1 MEEDIMKCAY
11 PLPKPGSDSEFDL
24 IYPPKPCDEPA
35 EYMWKGASL
44 CRKHVS
50 LAIAHW
56 GTGWS

>member
-1 MEEDIMKCAY
+1 MKCAY